1 VTPAEAFR
9 ERFGRPPEGVWEA
22 PGRLNLIGDHTDYE
36 DGLVLPLALEARVTV
51 AAARRRDGL
60 LRACSA
66 ELGEA
71 ELRLVDVAPGA
82 VEGWPAYVAGPLW
95 ALGSPGG
102 LDLLLASELPAGAG
116 LSSSAAV
123 ECAAL
128 LAARDLYGGP
138 ADRAELARLA
148 RRGENEIAGVPSGV
162 MDQMAS
168 LMCRAGHALLLDTRS
183 LETEH
188 LPLGLERAGLELLV
202 IDTGTRRSLTSGIY
216 AERRRECRDAAL
228 ILGVRALRDADERG
242 LGAVRDAV
250 GEPLFRRARHVSSEN
265 ARVLEVA
272 AALREGRPAAA
283 GPALTA
289 SHASLRDD
297 FEVSTPALDAA
308 VEAALGAGAL
318 GARLTGA
325 GLGGCALALAPSDG
339 AASVRAAVEGALEA
353 IGLTPRLFAARGAA
367 GARRIA

>member
-1 VTPAEAFR
+1 VTSAGAFR

-36 DGLVLPLALEARVTV
+36 DGLVLPLALEQRVTV

-60 LRACSA
+60 LRASSVG
-66 ELGEA
+66 LGEA
-71 ELRLVDVAPGA
+71 ELRLADVAPGTVA
-82 VEGWPAYVAGPLW
+82 GWPAYVAGPLW
-95 ALGSPGG
+95 ALGCAGG
-102 LDLLLASELPAGAG
+102 LDLLLASDLPTGAG

-123 ECAAL
+123 ECAVL

-138 ADRAELARLA
+138 EDRAELARLA
-148 RRGENEIAGVPSGV
+148 RRGENEIAGVPCGV

-168 LMCRAGHALLLDTRS
+168 FMCRRGHALLLDTRS
-183 LETEH
+183 LATEH
-188 LPLGLERAGLELLV
+188 VPLGLEQAGLELLV
-202 IDTGTRRSLTSGIY
+202 IDTGTRRSLASGVY
-216 AERRRECRDAAL
+216 AERRRECRDAARV
-228 ILGVRALRDADERG
+228 LGVRALRDADERA
-242 LGAVRDAV
+242 LGPASAPL
-250 GEPLFRRARHVSSEN
+250 GQTLFRRARHVLREN

-283 GPALTA
+283 GPAVTA

-308 VEAALGAGAL
+308 VEAALAAGAL

-325 GLGGCALALAPSDG
+325 GLGGCALALAPSDRIG
-339 AASVRAAVEGALEA
+339 SVRAGVESALGAL
-353 IGLTPRLFAARGAA
+353 GLAPRLFAARGAA
-367 GARRIA
+367 EARRVC